1 MYKSTSR
8 SIQHGRE
15 QDAKVRHD
23 SPGSPRRSMRGK
35 DVQRL
40 QLARQ
45 RNEVLTGSVSR
56 VEASGAF
63 VTLGTLEGFV
73 SRHEVTERRVGDVR
87 TVLRPGMTVKVRILM
102 LGQAGKGMLL
112 TMKNCA

>member
-8 SIQHGRE
+8 FMQHERE
-15 QDAKVRHD
+15 RGVEVCHD

-45 RNEVLTGSVSR
+45 RNEVLTGIVSR
-56 VEASGAF
+56 VGPSGAF
-63 VTLGTLEGFV
+63 VTLGTLERFPVALEKLWAVRQLGEGSAEGV
-73 SRHEVTERRVGDVR
+73 SQIEITVT
-87 TVLRPGMTVKVRILM
+87 I
-102 LGQAGKGMLL
+102 
-112 TMKNCA
+112 

>member
-15 QDAKVRHD
+15 LGAQVRHN
-23 SPGSPRRSMRGK
+23 SPGTPTRSMRAK

-40 QLARQ
+40 QLAKQ

-56 VEASGAF
+56 VETSGAF

-87 TVLRPGMTVKVRILM
+87 TVLRPGMTVKVRILV

-112 TMKNCA
+112 

>member
-15 QDAKVRHD
+15 RDANVRHD

-45 RNEVLTGSVSR
+45 RNEVLTGSVSK

-73 SRHEVTERRVGDVR
+73 SRHEVTAHRSLIFEVHFQELEVCFVKNKG
-87 TVLRPGMTVKVRILM
+87 LRMLFLAQCGQMTI
-102 LGQAGKGMLL
+102 
-112 TMKNCA
+112 